1 MKIELS
7 TTIRDIPTLSLWA
20 FSTSAASVSPRGR
33 SARLRLS
40 AEWIKSEA
48 WYTGAGRAE
57 ELAEMERYIA
67 AHGVTRCPTIYVEPT
82 PLALPYLVE
91 QARVAA
97 AATRIL
103 RNRDRVTLIKR
114 LLARAS
120 RRQRNGSNNWWAGA
134 APMAQEWGEQLER

>member
-1 MKIELS
+1 M
-7 TTIRDIPTLSLWA
+7 
-20 FSTSAASVSPRGR
+20 
-33 SARLRLS
+33 RLS

-57 ELAEMERYIA
+57 ELAEIERYIA

-103 RNRDRVTLIKR
+103 RSRDRVTLIKR
-114 LLARAS
+114 LLASADNGTARIIGGPRRWRRNGVNSSKGSRIAAERFRAPAS
-120 RRQRNGSNNWWAGA
+120 RRKIQARR
-134 APMAQEWGEQLER
+134 PI